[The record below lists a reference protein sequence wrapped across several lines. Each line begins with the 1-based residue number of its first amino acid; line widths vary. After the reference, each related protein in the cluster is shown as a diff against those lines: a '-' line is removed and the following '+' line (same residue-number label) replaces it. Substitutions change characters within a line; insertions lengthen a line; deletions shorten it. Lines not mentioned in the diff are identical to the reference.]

1 MKKRLLIWVAL
12 SALFVTL
19 PAQNA
24 QDSIVTKKFA
34 ERLQNLSASY
44 FAYSRMWDDLDM
56 PAPRGVKKNADYY
69 KLFVPPTF
77 YLAPV
82 EQAFSFEWEP
92 SDHLG
97 MNACDSLYSV
107 YGAKQDTL
115 PVYEVGDLEKS
126 AKIDRWI
133 NRMLLS
139 YYVTN
144 PRDVMGNELY
154 FADSKSLDE
163 IQVKSVT
170 RQEDIK
176 QYMQVEDPLLNTK
189 TEAEMVV
196 FKPNFWKKSA
206 AASIQFSQYSISD
219 NWYQGGES
227 TNSLL
232 SEMKLTANYDD
243 RQRVQFENSLEI
255 KIGFITAPSDTMH
268 TYRTNADLFRLNS
281 KLGVRAIKNLYYTV
295 AAEFKTQFFPNY
307 KTNTNDLVSS
317 FFTPAQ
323 IDVSVGMDYKLSGKN
338 YNLSLMGAP
347 FSYTFVYLKNDSII
361 NPSSFNVKPGRTT
374 ASLYGSKIT
383 ANLNWKILP
392 NLSYVSKLDYFTT
405 YKSVIVSWENTFEFK
420 FNRYLSTKIFLHP
433 RFDDGVT
440 LTEENDTYF
449 QFKEMLTFGLSYTW

>member
-24 QDSIVTKKFA
+24 QDSVVTKRYA
-34 ERLQNLSASY
+34 ERLHELSASY

-206 AASIQFSQYSISD
+206 AASVQFSQ
-219 NWYQGGES
+219 
-227 TNSLL
+227 
-232 SEMKLTANYDD
+232 
-243 RQRVQFENSLEI
+243 
-255 KIGFITAPSDTMH
+255 
-268 TYRTNADLFRLNS
+268 
-281 KLGVRAIKNLYYTV
+281 
-295 AAEFKTQFFPNY
+295 
-307 KTNTNDLVSS
+307 
-317 FFTPAQ
+317 
-323 IDVSVGMDYKLSGKN
+323 
-338 YNLSLMGAP
+338 
-347 FSYTFVYLKNDSII
+347 
-361 NPSSFNVKPGRTT
+361 
-374 ASLYGSKIT
+374 
-383 ANLNWKILP
+383 
-392 NLSYVSKLDYFTT
+392 
-405 YKSVIVSWENTFEFK
+405 
-420 FNRYLSTKIFLHP
+420 
-433 RFDDGVT
+433 
-440 LTEENDTYF
+440 
-449 QFKEMLTFGLSYTW
+449 